1 MSVEGWTATSI
12 ALGSLTIGA
21 LVALW
26 GASKG
31 YVTKESCKE
40 RHKAEAEACKSLH
53 EHEDGDVRKD
63 ISDIKR
69 SQSTLFR
76 MVRSLIVHSEIPP
89 EAKERILNDSGAA
102 GGANI

>member
-1 MSVEGWTATSI
+1 MPVDGWAAISI
-12 ALGSLTIGA
+12 SLGSLAIGA
-21 LVALW
+21 LGALW

-31 YVTKESCKE
+31 YVTKESCRE
-40 RHKAEAEACKSLH
+40 RHKSEAEACKSLH
-53 EHEDGDVRKD
+53 DHEDGDVKKD

-76 MVRSLIVHSEIPP
+76 MVRSLIVHSEIPA